1 MFPFDEHESW
11 LKNTALVRRLAELA
25 ERLRA
30 MEKQLPPAARK
41 EKKNG

>member
-1 MFPFDEHESW
+1 MFPFDDHESW
-11 LKNTALVRRLAELA
+11 TRNTALVRRLADLA

-30 MEKQLPPAARK
+30 LERK